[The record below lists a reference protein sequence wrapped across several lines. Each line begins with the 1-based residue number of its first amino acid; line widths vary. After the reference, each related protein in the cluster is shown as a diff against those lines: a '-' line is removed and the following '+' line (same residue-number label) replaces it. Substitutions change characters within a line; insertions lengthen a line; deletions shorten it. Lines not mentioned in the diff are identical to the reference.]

1 MVPSVEEEQEIKMG
15 PIEDLPKM
23 EVLIEEIGISDGA
36 PWEDR

>member
-1 MVPSVEEEQEIKMG
+1 MG